1 MPITR
6 VGNELV
12 EAHFGE
18 LLRSIAQGIAD
29 GQRALDLASINTLVV
44 LAGTPVDII
53 PEVTELI
60 TPATIDVNVPGH
72 TPVQVTGARV
82 SASAAQPVQLS
93 ALQAGILPTFYQFT
107 EVTIELKLSVQLREA
122 DQTDTDGST
131 KTGIFAFGSHVN
143 FRTQNTFSYSV
154 DAASTV
160 TAIMRPVPPPA
171 RLLPST
177 ITVNATGAR
186 PTVNVSP

>member
-29 GQRALDLASINTLVV
+29 GQRALDLASINTLIV

-72 TPVQVTGARV
+72 APVQVTGARV